1 MRKIS
6 LLLIAMLVSAVALSM
21 VPTPARGSSGN
32 ILINSKTSP
41 SPVTSVAA
49 GGSVNLY
56 FGSVD
61 FSGGQVTLYFSRTGS
76 SSLDTVNDKAYGP
89 TFVVAYIRGAT
100 VDTTTYEGYSVGK
113 DWINGSIPK
122 GYAGG
127 EWYIKAFD
135 GSTAAVAVTDRPL
148 TVTCMLEVTPTS
160 GPGQAAITLKGY
172 GFSTTSGNHVNLSYF
187 ITEWKLIVN
196 YLAIDANGQFSYPMI
211 APDAAKAQPK
221 GEHDIQTTTV
231 TFRAIELVGS
241 DTVNF
246 YEYWRGLIQVDG
258 KTVLGTS
265 SLYGNNTDFA
275 IPGVLHVDVNVL
287 GSLIIAGQYFHP
299 GTATIKWDGSALIGS
314 PVANGT
320 GFFNITVT
328 IPVTK
333 IGYHNIII
341 DDTKIKFNFSVNV
354 IPTIVL
360 TPNKGVACTTL
371 TVVAEGYG
379 FTASTDT
386 VKYHVNVTWYYIDWD
401 LSTTKDLATK
411 LLVDT
416 NGYWKFSFILP
427 HSHGG
432 ENYVY
437 AYEND
442 TAHTTVYAIFTSLPG
457 IKVTPS
463 TFPNNGTI
471 VTISGCGLKYDTWY
485 DICLDNAKDF
495 YAASW
500 NGYPS
505 YFMDSGNG
513 DYFFQFVAAGLD
525 PKPENHV
532 VALYEE
538 GDGYRVLSTLVAHAV
553 FTVTSPSETAVMDKL
568 DDIKAAIDDLD
579 TFVRSD
585 SSSIHTMI
593 TAVQTAVANAED
605 TLSAQISGLSTRLT
619 SIETYAQTA
628 ATAAASASS
637 AATAASTAATGA
649 KTAAEAA
656 SATTSTISTAVY
668 GAIVLSLIAALASI
682 VAVIT
687 LQKKV
692 A

>member
-1 MRKIS
+1 
-6 LLLIAMLVSAVALSM
+6 
-21 VPTPARGSSGN
+21 
-32 ILINSKTSP
+32 
-41 SPVTSVAA
+41 
-49 GGSVNLY
+49 
-56 FGSVD
+56 
-61 FSGGQVTLYFSRTGS
+61 
-76 SSLDTVNDKAYGP
+76 
-89 TFVVAYIRGAT
+89 
-100 VDTTTYEGYSVGK
+100 
-113 DWINGSIPK
+113 
-122 GYAGG
+122 
-127 EWYIKAFD
+127 
-135 GSTAAVAVTDRPL
+135 
-148 TVTCMLEVTPTS
+148 
-160 GPGQAAITLKGY
+160 
-172 GFSTTSGNHVNLSYF
+172 
-187 ITEWKLIVN
+187 
-196 YLAIDANGQFSYPMI
+196 
-211 APDAAKAQPK
+211 
-221 GEHDIQTTTV
+221 
-231 TFRAIELVGS
+231 
-241 DTVNF
+241 
-246 YEYWRGLIQVDG
+246 
-258 KTVLGTS
+258 
-265 SLYGNNTDFA
+265 
-275 IPGVLHVDVNVL
+275 
-287 GSLIIAGQYFHP
+287 
-299 GTATIKWDGSALIGS
+299 
-314 PVANGT
+314 VANGT

-401 LSTTKDLATK
+401 LMTTKDLVTK

-442 TAHTTVYAIFTSLPG
+442 TVHTTVYAIFTALPG

-463 TFPNNGTI
+463 TFSNNGTI

-485 DICLDNAKDF
+485 DLCLDNAKNF
-495 YAASW
+495 YAVSDRYFSA
-500 NGYPS
+500 GAPIF
-505 YFMDSGNG
+505 FMDSGNG
-513 DYFFQFVAAGLD
+513 DYSFEFVAAGLD

-532 VALYEE
+532 VALYE
-538 GDGYRVLSTLVAHAV
+538 GQSDYQLNKLVAYAL
-553 FTVTSPSETAVMDKL
+553 FKVTSPSDTAIMDKL
-568 DDIKAAIDDLD
+568 DDIATAIDDLD